1 MGFSHEYSDVPD
13 WVEKPKGYQTDDMVK
28 YKGNIFKANFW
39 ASKPGEGDANENGWR
54 LYDELYDVTS
64 SAAAGP
70 AKIIGY
76 IPTWRKSEGFDYAEE
91 EMYLNITHGIVSFLM
106 FDRNSLGDFESKSVD
121 DVDAVLEDIVDT
133 GHRCGTKISI
143 ALGGATDYGFLNLME
158 RVGSNPGDSV
168 LGKAVKNVAD
178 FIKANDLD
186 GVDLDLECWWD
197 ENNDASKDQGGRSKS
212 DGPHPAGKGLTIF
225 ARELKKA
232 LPGKIVSTA
241 LFATSWYGNCYD
253 PGLADYVDWIGVMT
267 YDLTGSWNQ
276 SPVGPQTSLLKIREQ
291 EAYAD
296 EQQGKWPNS
305 RKDKDGDDPM
315 FNNPVLSVEDSLWYW
330 TNPFFTNWQGEGQG
344 IKRSKMVP
352 GVPIYGY
359 DFAHGKEPDDLSGQ
373 IAPGYKAVRYK
384 DILKQFPSAA
394 TAKDANIKV
403 GGSTPRPPF
412 VSESGSYPYAH
423 NIYFETPET
432 ATNKL
437 NFLKKVGTQGVI
449 IWELTNDV
457 WEGGSSIVKA
467 LYKNSGN
474 PPKQAK
480 PKEPDKE
487 DPDKDE
493 SDDSDR
499 PLKEMLGVFPEAWL
513 EGGQQS
519 ETRQLASRDVSDF
532 YLRDTKVGNTSGS
545 PALATYKGKLYCV
558 HEGRKNDGWLWYCSF
573 DGAKWSEDKKLPDHG
588 TSGPPAIAEY
598 KGKLYCVHEEQG
610 RGGWLWFC
618 SFDGKEWSK
627 DKKLP
632 DHGTGTK
639 KDRFPRAALAVYGDL
654 LYCVHEGQRDV
665 SDGWGWLWYCT
676 FDGEKWSKDKRL
688 PDHGTSGGAGL
699 AVAFGALYCFH
710 EGQDG
715 QGILWST
722 KFEDGKW
729 DKDTKMRSNSN
740 LKRSGTRASDSYYD
754 TTGSPG
760 MIAYGSK
767 IYLVHEGRGAS
778 GEVRTFNSSDLQ
790 DRRVMEAR
798 PPVQVVM
805 GTSRPPAIAN
815 YNGTFFIARE
825 DRGNSG
831 DLLVASSSVVDEPS
845 GEFNLEMPERPG
857 APYDAL
863 DRYNTA
869 LTNHQPFRDL
879 RHPVEVMRH
888 HIIPDRLLNRFW
900 NALLENGALNLTAG
914 GLLRGLEES
923 AENNRMN
930 LNQADRR
937 EVVQLLQGI
946 RSGRIRHNPSAR
958 RPLGFDT
965 LAAVYEWMP
974 GNLFIGPRGGGGEY
988 QRTDDPGEGFEENA
1002 RVVVGAAFANME
1014 IANGLMRDFE
1024 RTGNARTG
1032 AQAVAALTRIT
1043 QRKQPYDIDSSNWI
1057 FKGGKYRLRKPGD

>member
-13 WVEKPKGYQTDDMVK
+13 WVEKPEGYQTGDMVK

-64 SAAAGP
+64 SPAAGP

-76 IPTWRKSEGFDYAEE
+76 IPTWRKTEGFNYAEE
-91 EMYLNITHGIVSFLM
+91 EMYLNITHGVVAFLM
-106 FDRNSLGDFESKSVD
+106 FDRSNLGGFESKSVD
-121 DVDAVLEDIVDT
+121 DVEAVIDDIVDT
-133 GHRCGTKISI
+133 GHRCGTKILI
-143 ALGGATDYGFLNLME
+143 ALGGATDYGFLDLMK
-158 RVGSNPGDSV
+158 RVGSNPSDSV
-168 LGKAVKNVAD
+168 LSKAVKNVVD
-178 FIKANDLD
+178 FVKANDLD

-212 DGPHPAGKGLTIF
+212 DGAHPAGKGLTIF

-232 LPGKIVSTA
+232 LPDKTISAA

-253 PGLADYVDWIGVMT
+253 SGLAEYVEWIGVMT

-296 EQQGKWPNS
+296 EQQGKWPDS
-305 RKDKDGDDPM
+305 RRGKDSGDPM

-344 IKRSKMVP
+344 VKRNKIVP

-373 IAPGYKAVRYK
+373 IAPGYKAIRYK
-384 DILKQFPSAA
+384 DILEQFPNAA

-412 VSESGSYPYAH
+412 VSEPGSYPYAH
-423 NIYFETPET
+423 NIYFETPQS
-432 ATNKL
+432 ATDKL

-457 WEGGSSIVKA
+457 WEGENSIVKA
-467 LYKNSGN
+467 LYQSSEN

-480 PKEPDKE
+480 PAKPDKE

-493 SDDSDR
+493 SDDSNL
-499 PLKEMLGVFPEAWL
+499 PLKEMH
-513 EGGQQS
+513 
-519 ETRQLASRDVSDF
+519 
-532 YLRDTKVGNTSGS
+532 GN
-545 PALATYKGKLYCV
+545 
-558 HEGRKNDGWLWYCSF
+558 
-573 DGAKWSEDKKLPDHG
+573 
-588 TSGPPAIAEY
+588 
-598 KGKLYCVHEEQG
+598 
-610 RGGWLWFC
+610 
-618 SFDGKEWSK
+618 
-627 DKKLP
+627 
-632 DHGTGTK
+632 
-639 KDRFPRAALAVYGDL
+639 
-654 LYCVHEGQRDV
+654 
-665 SDGWGWLWYCT
+665 
-676 FDGEKWSKDKRL
+676 
-688 PDHGTSGGAGL
+688 
-699 AVAFGALYCFH
+699 
-710 EGQDG
+710 
-715 QGILWST
+715 
-722 KFEDGKW
+722 
-729 DKDTKMRSNSN
+729 
-740 LKRSGTRASDSYYD
+740 
-754 TTGSPG
+754 
-760 MIAYGSK
+760 K

-778 GEVRTFNSSDLQ
+778 GEVWTFNSSDLR
-790 DRRVMEAR
+790 DRRVVEAR
-798 PPVQVVM
+798 PPAQVVM

-825 DRGNSG
+825 DRGNTG
-831 DLLVASSSVVDEPS
+831 DLLVASSQVVEEPS

-857 APYDAL
+857 ASYNAL
-863 DRYNTA
+863 DRHDTA
-869 LTNHQPFRDL
+869 LNNHQPFRDD

-888 HIIPDRLLNRFW
+888 HIIPDRLLNEFW
-900 NALLENGALNLTAG
+900 NTLLAVGSLNLTAG

-930 LNQADRR
+930 LNGADRR
-937 EVVQLLQGI
+937 EVVQLLQSI

-974 GNLFIGPRGGGGEY
+974 GNLFIGPRGGGGQY
-988 QRTDDPGEGFEENA
+988 QRTDDPQDGFEVNA
-1002 RVVVGAAFANME
+1002 RVVVGPAFANME
-1014 IANGLMRDFE
+1014 NANSLIRDFTRTSNT
-1024 RTGNARTG
+1024 RTGT
-1032 AQAVAALTRIT
+1032 QAAIALSRLT
-1043 QRKQPYDIDSSNWI
+1043 QRKQPYDIDGDNWI